1 MTSRLLR
8 RTRPT
13 AAATLFLPL
22 LLVLAGCSN
31 GNEPEVPVVPT
42 SGEPT
47 DGDGTAA
54 AGEPSASPS
63 STTGVPELC
72 GDLATAGEIAQILQ
86 VPIQGETVRVYNDE
100 FLPDS
105 GRTGRLTCS
114 YGVPEAPEAPT
125 PAPIPA
131 PTPAPTPTPA
141 PVPLEIAVSGY
152 TDADTA
158 AGRIDSTVDGA
169 QAAGAVV
176 TAQTVAGHDGF
187 LLSDAEDV
195 SFVVAADLRTYV
207 ITLRH
212 GVVAA
217 AAEPVVLVNLAA
229 HLLGGEASGT
239 PTPVPTGSAT
249 ATPGASATPTP

>member
-1 MTSRLLR
+1 MTSRHLPAVAGALILL
-8 RTRPT
+8 
-13 AAATLFLPL
+13 
-22 LLVLAGCSN
+22 LAGCSN
-31 GNEPEVPVVPT
+31 SGEPEVPVVPT

-47 DGDGTAA
+47 EGGDSTEAG
-54 AGEPSASPS
+54 GEPTASPS

-86 VPIQGETVRVYNDE
+86 VPMQGETVRVYNDE

-114 YGVPEAPEAPT
+114 YGVPEVPEGQTPPPT
-125 PAPIPA
+125 PP
-131 PTPAPTPTPA
+131 

-158 AGRIDSTVDGA
+158 AGRIDSTVDSA

-195 SFVVAADLRTYV
+195 SFVVAGDIRTYV

-212 GVVAA
+212 GLVPA

-229 HLLGGEASGT
+229 HLLGGEPGATTTPGTT
-239 PTPVPTGSAT
+239 PTPG
-249 ATPGASATPTP
+249 ATPTPGTSATPTPATT

>member
-1 MTSRLLR
+1 MTSRHR
-8 RTRPT
+8 RRSGT
-13 AAATLFLPL
+13 AATLILPL
-22 LLVLAGCSN
+22 LLLLAGCSN
-31 GNEPEVPVVPT
+31 SDDPEVPALPT

-47 DGDGTAA
+47 DGGGTEATSD
-54 AGEPSASPS
+54 PTASPT

-72 GDLATAGEIAQILQ
+72 GDLATAGELAQILQ
-86 VPIQGETVRVYNDE
+86 VPMQGETVRVYNDE

-114 YGVPEAPEAPT
+114 YGVPEIPAGQTAPPT
-125 PAPIPA
+125 PP
-131 PTPAPTPTPA
+131 

-152 TDADTA
+152 TDAETA

-176 TAQTVAGHDGF
+176 TAQAVAGHDGF

-195 SFVVAADLRTYV
+195 SFVVADDVRTYV
-207 ITLRH
+207 VTLRH
-212 GVVAA
+212 GLVPA

-229 HLLGGEASGT
+229 HLLGGGE
-239 PTPVPTGSAT
+239 AT
-249 ATPGASATPTP
+249 ATPGETSGPGPGPAPGGSADPAPSAT